1 MSGKGSPSEV
11 LEQLLTR
18 AQSICKRVIFP
29 EASDPRVQQ
38 AIEILVAQG
47 ICIPIVL
54 HRESAPEGCE
64 AFWAR
69 EDADTL
75 FDEATQAYTLMRAGK
90 GITFEHARH
99 TLQSDPLLLCAVL
112 VHTGYVESG
121 LAGAITPTPDV
132 LRACL
137 RGIGLSPSSKLVS
150 SAFII
155 DHSYRLMTF
164 GDCAVNPEPDA
175 AQLAQIAVD
184 SAHTHLVLTATTPK
198 VALLSFSTHGSAEH
212 SSVDKVR
219 QALDIAR
226 SMAPDLEICGELQL
240 DAALL
245 PEIGSSK
252 ARGSQVAGHANVL
265 IFPDLNSGN
274 IAYKI
279 AQRLGGAHAIGP
291 ILQGLDKPWLD
302 LSRGCSSSDI
312 VHAAAMAAIL
322 AAQ

>member
-1 MSGKGSPSEV
+1 M
-11 LEQLLTR
+11 
-18 AQSICKRVIFP
+18 
-29 EASDPRVQQ
+29 DN
-38 AIEILVAQG
+38 
-47 ICIPIVL
+47 
-54 HRESAPEGCE
+54 CE

-69 EDADTL
+69 EDANTL
-75 FDEATQAYTLMRAGK
+75 FSDAAQAYTLMRPDK
-90 GITFEHARH
+90 EITLKQAHQ

-112 VHTGYVESG
+112 VHTGYADSG
-121 LAGAITPTPDV
+121 VAGAIAPTPDV

-137 RGIGLSPSSKLVS
+137 RGIGLSPSSNLVS

-184 SAHTHLVLTATTPK
+184 SAQTHWALTATTPK
-198 VALLSFSTHGSAEH
+198 VALLSFSTHGSAGH

-219 QALDIAR
+219 QALEIAR

-279 AQRLGGAHAIGP
+279 AERLGGAHAIGP